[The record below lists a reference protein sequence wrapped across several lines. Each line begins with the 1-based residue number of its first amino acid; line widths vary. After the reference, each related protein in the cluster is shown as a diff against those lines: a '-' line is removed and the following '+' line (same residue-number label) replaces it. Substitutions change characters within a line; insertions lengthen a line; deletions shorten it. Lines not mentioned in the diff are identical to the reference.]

1 MLQFI
6 TGDRSVHPAM
16 AMGPVAVAML
26 KLLKADPATTF
37 ATGDNT
43 GVESAVALVGLATG
57 IEVTVVASPHKEDGS
72 EDWDARHASL
82 FDDPDVRVTFIHGK
96 PEASRIG
103 KSLIAAAANANDDE
117 RLTLLV

>member
-16 AMGPVAVAML
+16 AMGVVAVAML

-37 ATGDNT
+37 ATGDNS
-43 GVESAVALVGLATG
+43 GVESAVALVGLSTG
-57 IEVTVVASPHKEDGS
+57 IDVTVIASPHKEDGS
-72 EDWDARHASL
+72 VDWDARHASL
-82 FDDPDVRVTFIHGK
+82 FADPDVHVTFVHGE
-96 PEASRIG
+96 PESSRIG
-103 KSLIAAAANANDDE
+103 KSLIAAYANDDE